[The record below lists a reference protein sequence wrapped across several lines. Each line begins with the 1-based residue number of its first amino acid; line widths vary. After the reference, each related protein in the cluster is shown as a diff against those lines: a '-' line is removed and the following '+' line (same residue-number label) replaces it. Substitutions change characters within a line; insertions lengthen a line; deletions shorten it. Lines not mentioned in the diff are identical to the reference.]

1 MVMEMVHGDESK
13 TLKKN
18 LCKPLLEDC
27 HWNKL
32 SIFILK
38 LVQNKAYTKIAQ
50 LVDEGSTTASF
61 VDYEN
66 AVIIKH

>member
-1 MVMEMVHGDESK
+1 MVHGEESK
-13 TLKKN
+13 TLKKI

-38 LVQNKAYTKIAQ
+38 LVQNKAYTKIA
-50 LVDEGSTTASF
+50 
-61 VDYEN
+61 
-66 AVIIKH
+66 